1 MCRMDVVQSVIQVVR
16 EASDLRKQV
25 QGFEEMMESLVGH
38 SVMYAEGTGKK
49 KKFYTCTVESWD
61 GDSWE
66 LVEEDPEDKDD
77 PAVFV
82 VTFEDIVEGRM
93 WMN

>member
-1 MCRMDVVQSVIQVVR
+1 MCKMDVVQSVIQVVR

-38 SVMYAEGTGKK
+38 SVTYAEDIGKK
-49 KKFYTCTVESWD
+49 KKFYKCTVESWD

-66 LVEEDPEDKDD
+66 LIEDDAEDKSD
-77 PAVFV
+77 PAIFV

-93 WMN
+93 WVN